1 MTFSPSNFTLLIS
14 LFHTFVLLA
23 HHLSKT
29 CHLVVIR
36 QISIGYFFFLF
47 PREFQPLGDRWRC
60 LLRAHAIMRLIC
72 HESRL
77 FPACMM
83 SVVVASDDALN
94 LPPRQLVIERVP
106 RYTDLAH
113 EELEQ
118 FVDGGQF
125 FTFSPSFCSSSV
137 GFWSL
142 SFSTSGMGK
151 NSAASVI
158 TSL

>member
-1 MTFSPSNFTLLIS
+1 MASPYLFIRVLCFRSCVLFS
-14 LFHTFVLLA
+14 

-36 QISIGYFFFLF
+36 QISVGGFLF
-47 PREFQPLGDRWRC
+47 LLPREFQPLGDRWRC
-60 LLRAHAIMRLIC
+60 LLRAHAIVRLIC

-83 SVVVASDDALN
+83 SVVVASDDRFHF
-94 LPPRQLVIERVP
+94 PPRQLVIERVP

-118 FVDGGQF
+118 FVDGIQF
-125 FTFSPSFCSSSV
+125 FTFSPSSCSSSV
-137 GFWSL
+137 GFGSL